1 MKVVVQIDFSH
12 EYVTIS
18 KKYIITWG
26 REVMERVSAEEM
38 LSGPTM
44 ASCSTLLQEVEISR
58 RGNIMWNVIASG
70 TIS

>member
-1 MKVVVQIDFSH
+1 MASM
-12 EYVTIS
+12 S
-18 KKYIITWG
+18 PL
-26 REVMERVSAEEM
+26 EVMERVSAEEM
-38 LSGPTM
+38 LWGPTM